1 MPTADVQASRLH
13 YEISGPATGPVVV
26 LVNSLGSDLHMWDKV
41 LPYLDQDF
49 RILRYDARG
58 HGLSSAPA
66 VPYSIE
72 QLGSDLLAL
81 LKIISA
87 DSVHLCGL
95 SLGGLVGLWLSIN
108 APDKISSL
116 VLANTG
122 VRIGTREGWDARIAA
137 VQSHGMAPIA
147 ELTLGRWFTP
157 SYIQSHPKE
166 MSQIR
171 EMILRTSPEGYIGC
185 CGVLGDTDLRN
196 ELAVID
202 SPCLVIT
209 GSEDPATPPQDGRE
223 LHAALR
229 NSAYLELHASHL
241 SAWERSCEFADA
253 ILQFFTGK
261 ERCNG

>member
-1 MPTADVQASRLH
+1 
-13 YEISGPATGPVVV
+13 
-26 LVNSLGSDLHMWDKV
+26 MWDKV

-66 VPYSIE
+66 LPYSIE

-81 LKIISA
+81 MKIISV

-108 APDKISSL
+108 VPEKISSL

-122 VRIGTREGWDARIAA
+122 VRIGTRDGWDARIAA

-157 SYIQSHPKE
+157 RYSQSHPKE

-185 CGVLGDTDLRN
+185 CGVLGDTDLRH
-196 ELAVID
+196 ELAVIN

-209 GSEDPATPPQDGRE
+209 GSEDPATPPEDGRA

-229 NSAYLELHASHL
+229 NSTYLELHASHL
-241 SAWERSCEFADA
+241 SAWERSAEFADA